1 MEHGVATAI
10 LCIVVGGVAAQVLA
24 ARLCIPAIF
33 LLLG

>member
-24 ARLCIPAIF
+24 ARLRIPAIV
-33 LLLG
+33 LLLR